1 MKKVRVNVRD
11 ELRPE
16 YQRSDF
22 GEMVRGKYVQRKKPM
37 DPDGINDDLKSKNYF
52 DSHNNRSA

>member
-1 MKKVRVNVRD
+1 MKQVRVNGRD

-37 DPDGINDDLKSKNYF
+37 NPDGMNDDLRSENDF
-52 DSHNNRSA
+52 DSHNNWSA